1 MIKLIRAPKPA
12 YLTPDKVLELTTRFK
27 ADKSKTVWK
36 HEEIGTSLLESSSYK
51 CAYCEC
57 KLQIAD
63 SYMQIEHFKDKD
75 TYEDEVVEWENLLPS
90 CQRCNRK
97 KWTLDVLKFP
107 IVNPYE
113 DDPKNHL
120 CLDTFRLYGKDEKGT
135 TTITKLFLNDDE
147 RLVITR
153 FNVSNEVGKQLTD
166 MINNASNIDSVRTQ
180 MSNLLQLAQ
189 PKSQYSAFVATTLH
203 SNHDYP
209 ILKDIL
215 EKNGVWDAD
224 LEDLHINSLCLVLDP
239 R

>member
-12 YLTPDKVLELTTRFK
+12 YLTPEKVDELTTRFK

-57 KLQIAD
+57 KLQISD

-113 DDPKNHL
+113 DDPKDHL

-135 TTITKLFLNDDE
+135 TTITKLLLNDDE

-209 ILKDIL
+209 ILKDTL